1 MRNPSIP
8 RTKTFKDGVFL
19 ALIIWLLVM
28 PLTFMTQ
35 AFLPSVFVLLEGI
48 GNFQYKP
55 WIFLAP
61 TACAL
66 IMALAV
72 MPGYRSP
79 SVIAGAIL
87 CSVAVTIAAA
97 IAFLLI
103 IISIPRLH
111 S

>member
-1 MRNPSIP
+1 MRNSPIP
-8 RTKTFKDGVFL
+8 RTKTFRDGVFL

-35 AFLPSVFVLLEGI
+35 VFAPSVFVLLEGI

-61 TACAL
+61 TACVL
-66 IMALAV
+66 ILSLAV
-72 MPGYRSP
+72 IPGYRRS

-87 CSVAVTIAAA
+87 CSVAVMMAAA

-103 IISIPRLH
+103 IISIPRLP